1 MFLGHYGLAFA
12 AKRATPET
20 SLGTLTLAGN
30 LADTVWPL
38 LLLLGVEQVRVV
50 PGLMTTSP
58 LEFVAYPW
66 SHSLLTQALAG
77 LVFGAAVWAL
87 RRDTRAAVVTGL
99 LVVSHWFLDV
109 PFHRPDLPVW
119 PGGPKVGFS
128 LWDSAAVTYGS
139 EALLFGVGVWLYA
152 TQTKAKDR
160 TGSVALWALVVFL
173 VAVYAGAA
181 LGPPPPT
188 ASAVAWTTLSL
199 WLLVPWTYFIDS
211 HRSLRPLPD

>member
-12 AKRATPET
+12 AKRVAPET

-30 LADTVWPL
+30 LADTVWPI

-50 PGLMTTSP
+50 PGWMTTSP
-58 LEFVAYPW
+58 LDFVAYPW
-66 SHSLLTQALAG
+66 SHSLATQ
-77 LVFGAAVWAL
+77 GAAAVAFGIVVWAV
-87 RRDTRAAVVTGL
+87 RRDVRAAVVTGL

-128 LWDSAAVTYGS
+128 LWDSAAVTYCS

-152 TQTKAKDR
+152 RMTHAKDR
-160 TGSVALWALVVFL
+160 VGSVALWALVVFL
-173 VAVYAGAA
+173 AAVYGAA
-181 LGPPPPT
+181 AFGPPPPT
-188 ASAVAWTTLSL
+188 SSAVAWTTLGL
-199 WLLVPWTYFIDS
+199 WLLVPWTYWIDA
-211 HRSLRPLPD
+211 HRSLRPLER

>member
-12 AKRATPET
+12 AKRAAPET

-30 LADTVWPL
+30 LADTVWPI
-38 LLLLGVEQVRVV
+38 LLLLGVEQVRIA
-50 PGLMTTSP
+50 PGWMTTSP
-58 LEFVAYPW
+58 LDFVSYPY

-77 LVFGAAVWAL
+77 LAFGLLVWAI
-87 RRDTRAAVVTGL
+87 RRDARAAVVTGL

-128 LWDSAAVTYGS
+128 LWDSALVTYGS

-152 TQTKAKDR
+152 SQTKAKDR

-173 VAVYAGAA
+173 AAVYVASA
-181 LGPPPPT
+181 LGPPPPNS
-188 ASAVAWTTLSL
+188 SAVAWTTLAL
-199 WLLVPWTYFIDS
+199 WLLVPWTYFIDR
-211 HRSLRPLPD
+211 HRSLRALSG